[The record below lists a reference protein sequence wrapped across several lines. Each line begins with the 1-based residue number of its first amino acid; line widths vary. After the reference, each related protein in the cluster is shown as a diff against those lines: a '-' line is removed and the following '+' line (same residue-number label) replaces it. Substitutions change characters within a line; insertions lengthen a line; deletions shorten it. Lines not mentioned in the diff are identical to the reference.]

1 MNNYLILAGPIAI
14 FLTLISIA
22 LSLANYKDFNILNNV
37 ISDLGN
43 SDSQHLFNA
52 SLVLS
57 GILINIFSLT
67 LYKKLKLT
75 VNILFTLLISGISLS
90 MLGIVRTP
98 VENIWNLE
106 RLLHW
111 GFALIL
117 FLGYPIGMY
126 LVGKQ
131 TNLKFSKYY
140 GILLLGVLLF
150 LLFISPSRF
159 IIQVIGIIL
168 IYLWILVMSV
178 IAIKRR

>member
-75 VNILFTLLISGISLS
+75 INILFILLISGISLS

-98 VENIWNLE
+98 VET
-106 RLLHW
+106 
-111 GFALIL
+111 F
-117 FLGYPIGMY
+117 
-126 LVGKQ
+126 
-131 TNLKFSKYY
+131 
-140 GILLLGVLLF
+140 GI
-150 LLFISPSRF
+150 
-159 IIQVIGIIL
+159 
-168 IYLWILVMSV
+168 
-178 IAIKRR
+178 

>member
-14 FLTLISIA
+14 LITLISIA
-22 LSLANYKDFNILNNV
+22 LSIANYKDFNILNNV

-43 SDSQHLFNA
+43 SDSQGIFNT

-57 GILINIFSLT
+57 GILVNIFSLT
-67 LYKKLKLT
+67 LYKKLNFKI
-75 VNILFTLLISGISLS
+75 NILFVLLISGISLS

-117 FLGYPIGMY
+117 FLGYPLAMY

-131 TNLKFSKYY
+131 TNLNFSKYY
-140 GILLLGVLLF
+140 GIVLFGILLF
-150 LLFISPSRF
+150 LLLTSPSRF
-159 IIQVIGIIL
+159 IIQVIGITL

-178 IAIKRR
+178 IAIKYR